1 MKEKL
6 VWVSILAVAAF
17 TSLALATTNETES
30 DRAGKGTT
38 FSHRTISKMILII

>member
-30 DRAGKGTT
+30 DRAGKGKFKKLYT
-38 FSHRTISKMILII
+38 LIGII